1 MKPSRILPLLLCSA
15 AFSFAA
21 FAPSARAQIVN
32 GGFETGTSTTAP
44 PWTFVDPSNFTG
56 FGSDAA
62 FANSGSRYAFL
73 GASQTTGNPG
83 GTGTLSQ
90 TFNTIAGVVYQISFF
105 LANDGGTPPNSFVA
119 MFNGI
124 PFFTLTPNSPG
135 FAYTQFGGFVT
146 ATGASSTLSFQYRN
160 DADFFRLDDV
170 TVNRT
175 SAVPDSSLGWLA
187 LPTLGLLCLVHYRGT
202 KTRKASAIA

>member
-1 MKPSRILPLLLCSA
+1 MKPSRILPVLFCSA
-15 AFSFAA
+15 AFSLAA
-21 FAPSARAQIVN
+21 FVPSAQAQIVN

-73 GASQTTGNPG
+73 GASPTSGNPSG
-83 GTGTLSQ
+83 IGTLSQ
-90 TFNTIAGVVYQISFF
+90 TFNTIVGVVYQISFF

-124 PFFTLTPNSPG
+124 SFFTLAPNSPG
-135 FAYTQFGGFVT
+135 FGYTQFGGLVT

-170 TVNRT
+170 TVNRAN
-175 SAVPDSSLGWLA
+175 AVPDSSLGWLA
-187 LPTLGLLCLVHYRGT
+187 LPTLGLLCFVHYRG
-202 KTRKASAIA
+202 RKAGAAAA